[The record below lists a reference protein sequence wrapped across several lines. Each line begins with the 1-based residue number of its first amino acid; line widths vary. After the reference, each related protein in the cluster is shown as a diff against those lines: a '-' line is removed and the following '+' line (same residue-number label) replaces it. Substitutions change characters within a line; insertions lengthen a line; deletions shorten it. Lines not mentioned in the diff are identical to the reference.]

1 MAKYQGRAKASA
13 CGGVK
18 GKRNTFYF
26 AALVTNT
33 KFTLKIKKIRARKG
47 ISQEGEEAELIIM
60 LSQQGLRYKF

>member
-1 MAKYQGRAKASA
+1 M
-13 CGGVK
+13 
-18 GKRNTFYF
+18 
-26 AALVTNT
+26 NT